1 MSSEIKGLEELIK
14 NLTALPDKLEKR
26 VIRAAVRQGANV
38 IKKKAQDYVPVDKG
52 DLKKSIKVSG
62 SKAKPG
68 VIAFKVRPTGNK
80 KKGISIFYGRFQEFG
95 TSKMPAHPFMRPAYD
110 EAGEDVL
117 NVVINTI
124 KSKLHEVVQ

>member
-14 NLTALPDKLEKR
+14 NLNSLPDKLEKR

-38 IKKKAQDYVPVDKG
+38 IKKKAQSYVPIDKG

-62 SKAKPG
+62 EKAKPG

-80 KKGISIFYGRFQEFG
+80 KKGISVFYGRFQEFG

-117 NVVINTI
+117 DTVIDTI
-124 KSKLHEVVQ
+124 KSKLHEVTK